1 MFKDSSEKTFKIQL
15 RRGDLSSL
23 ERLQVC
29 ACWTSASEPTAD
41 WWGCHS
47 STLITGFSFLSTD
60 HTTNIL
66 DDQPLPQIQE
76 RSGVC
81 AFSSL
86 MECRVSR
93 LNSPVFNPIE
103 NLCSVLKRWLEK
115 SANWSSGF
123 SDEAGV
129 DPANQKMCGHDRGRL
144 LERCWCSEAR
154 TICYKL
160 NRAAADSASSLWLVI
175 KLSPA
180 P

>member
-1 MFKDSSEKTFKIQL
+1 MLNISLWANRWLMGMPQLHADHRFQLFKHWPHHKHPRWPASPTDPGAFWSLCIFQPDGAPRLEAKLNTKRLWDQKINNL
-15 RRGDLSSL
+15 HPRPG
-23 ERLQVC
+23 
-29 ACWTSASEPTAD
+29 
-41 WWGCHS
+41 
-47 STLITGFSFLSTD
+47 
-60 HTTNIL
+60 
-66 DDQPLPQIQE
+66 
-76 RSGVC
+76 
-81 AFSSL
+81 
-86 MECRVSR
+86 
-93 LNSPVFNPIE
+93 NSPVFNPIE